1 MNVVQWLRRRFIA
14 GFFVTVPL
22 FLSVAALLWLFRL
35 IDGIVVPFY
44 AKYSGGSR
52 IPGLGVAVTGIAIL
66 AVGAI
71 ATNVVGKRVLARG
84 EQILLH
90 VPLFKSIYAPVKQ
103 LIVAFSPDNEYGFK
117 RVVLVE
123 DAHHGYVLGF
133 LTREFTVDRGQ
144 GAESLVAVYVP
155 TNNLYLGD
163 IIICPRDRAS
173 YPDITVEQGIRIFL
187 TAGMAMAGRI
197 QVRRGDDQVGE
208 FRV

>member
-197 QVRRGDDQVGE
+197 RVRRGDDQVGE

>member
-1 MNVVQWLRRRFIA
+1 
-14 GFFVTVPL
+14 
-22 FLSVAALLWLFRL
+22 
-35 IDGIVVPFY
+35 
-44 AKYSGGSR
+44 
-52 IPGLGVAVTGIAIL
+52 VAVTGIAIL
-66 AVGAI
+66 GVGAI

-90 VPLFKSIYAPVKQ
+90 VPLFRSIYAPVKQ

-197 QVRRGDDQVGE
+197 RVRRGDDQVGE